1 MFPILLS
8 DIGIHTA
15 VLESKITFPKYKNV
29 KGEIY
34 YWQERGE
41 RLFKVAGL
49 LVVFGCWEI

>member
-41 RLFKVAGL
+41 RLLKVAGL
-49 LVVFGCWEI
+49 LVVFGC